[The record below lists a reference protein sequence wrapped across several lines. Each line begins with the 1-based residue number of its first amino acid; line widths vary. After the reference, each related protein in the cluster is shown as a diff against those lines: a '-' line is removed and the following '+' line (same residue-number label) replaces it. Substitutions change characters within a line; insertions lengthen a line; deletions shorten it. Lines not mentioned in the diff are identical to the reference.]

1 VRRARSAS
9 AAENKAA
16 TGQDNAKPEFWN
28 RARKASTG
36 YPSTYPHPVEETM
49 NAFYAHHQHHIAFHY
64 RCFDRLLLHAA
75 IQPFQQP
82 ERVMGF
88 FWSYRQLYPVSRQVL
103 REIASQYHNWVQ
115 YASRKWGA
123 PVLKAPEEE
132 RRDDFVA
139 PFFRGA
145 RPDQL
150 VVILKAREPARLLIS
165 IGKSATAQGH
175 LEYRRRWVDQYNFYI
190 HDRAWGRM
198 FVRVCPYFP
207 FSARVYLNQHYW
219 LAERLRAGGL
229 RFQQR
234 ANAFLRCS
242 DPAQLQALADS
253 LQPQDILR
261 CAQKWLAC
269 LVPFFTARERRQ
281 AGVQHRLF
289 FAQVE
294 YCDNLIFK
302 RRAALDRLGERLL
315 DANRSLG
322 QPDSLTLIFGRR
334 VHKRYQGKLQTVIED
349 RHLGNPVIRAH
360 YKHGFVKQYVRDGRL
375 LRTEPATNNVLDY
388 GVHKAIEN
396 LPQLRDRAAAI
407 LDRYLDAQQDILE
420 TFVDRGQ
427 LCQLSQ
433 PTLNPKGRRIP
444 GLKVD
449 HPRQLALMHSLVR
462 FSHLVAGGTFTTRE
476 LHPHTAQALGCT
488 IADYKLASLRYEL
501 SKLRAKGLVEKIPH
515 SQRYRLLPAGYR
527 LCVVYLKLFEK
538 IYAPLTAGLLEP
550 FPGDAQL
557 SPEKITQLDKLYRAV
572 TQALDQLTE
581 AVGLKAA

>member
-1 VRRARSAS
+1 
-9 AAENKAA
+9 
-16 TGQDNAKPEFWN
+16 
-28 RARKASTG
+28 
-36 YPSTYPHPVEETM
+36 M
-49 NAFYAHHQHHIAFHY
+49 NAFYEHHQHNIAFHY
-64 RCFDRLLLHAA
+64 RCFDRILLHAA

-82 ERVMGF
+82 QRVMGF

-115 YASRKWGA
+115 YASQKWGA
-123 PVLKAPEEE
+123 PVLKAPQEE

-139 PFFRGA
+139 PYFRGA
-145 RPDQL
+145 RPDQM
-150 VVILKAREPARLLIS
+150 VAILKAREPARILVS

-219 LAERLRAGGL
+219 LAERLRAPDL
-229 RFQQR
+229 RFQPC

-242 DPAQLQALADS
+242 DPEQLQALADS

-302 RRAALDRLGERLL
+302 HRAALDRLGERLL

-322 QPDSLTLIFGRR
+322 QPDSLRLIFGRR
-334 VHKRYQGKLQTVIED
+334 IHKRYRGKLQTVIED
-349 RHLGNPVIRAH
+349 MHLGNPVIRIH
-360 YKHGFVKQYVRDGRL
+360 YKHGFLKQYVRDGRI

-388 GVHKAIEN
+388 GLNKAVEN
-396 LPQLRDRAAAI
+396 LPHWRSRAAAI
-407 LDRYLDAQQDILE
+407 IDRYLDAQQDVLE

-427 LCQLSQ
+427 LRQLSQ
-433 PTLNPKGRRIP
+433 PTLSSAGRPIP
-444 GLKVD
+444 GLKLD
-449 HPRQLALMHSLVR
+449 HPRQLALMQSLVR
-462 FSHLVAGGTFTTRE
+462 FSHLAAGGTFTPRE
-476 LHPHTAQALGCT
+476 LHPQTAHALGCSN
-488 IADYKLASLRYEL
+488 AEYKLNSLRYEL
-501 SKLRAKGLVEKIPH
+501 SKLRAKGLVEKLPH
-515 SQRYRLLPAGYR
+515 SHRYRLLPEGYC
-527 LCVVYLKLFEK
+527 LCVVSLKLFEK
-538 IYAPLTAGLLEP
+538 IYAPLTAGLLAP
-550 FPGDAQL
+550 FPGDAPL
-557 SPEKITQLDKLYRAV
+557 APEKITQLDKLYRAV
-572 TQALDQLTE
+572 AKALNELTV